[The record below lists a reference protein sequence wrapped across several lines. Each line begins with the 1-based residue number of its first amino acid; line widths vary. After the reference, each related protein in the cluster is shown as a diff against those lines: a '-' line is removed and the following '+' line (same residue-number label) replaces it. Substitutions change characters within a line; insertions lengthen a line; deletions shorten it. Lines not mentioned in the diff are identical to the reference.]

1 MPETPPA
8 LDASRPPDTREG
20 GGSRVILI
28 TGAASGI
35 GAATARALAS
45 PGVGLMLH
53 TRANQEGLAAVL
65 QTCRDRGAQAESLCC
80 DLTEPGSG
88 GQLVGRTVE
97 RFGRLDQ
104 IVSNAGHANRAAIGE
119 ASRADLDHGLA
130 AMAGAFFELLACA
143 REPLAASTC
152 GAVVAVS
159 SFVAH
164 RYRLGENFPTSAAA
178 KAALEA
184 LARAAAI
191 QFASSGITVNCVAPG
206 YTRKDKAAAT
216 AIAQGAWDKAARDT
230 PLGRL
235 AMPADVAELIVF
247 LLGPGARYITGQV
260 IHVDGGLTLG

>member
-1 MPETPPA
+1 MSEISPA
-8 LDASRPPDTREG
+8 AGAAALPDEPARAPA
-20 GGSRVILI
+20 RVIVI

-35 GAATARALAS
+35 GAATARALAA
-45 PGVGLMLH
+45 PGVDLTLH
-53 TRANQEGLAAVL
+53 TRSNREGLAAVAEAC
-65 QTCRDRGAQAESLCC
+65 QDRGAAADSLCS
-80 DLTEPGSG
+80 DLTEPGAG
-88 GQLVGRTVE
+88 AQLIERALA

-104 IVSNAGHANRAAIGE
+104 IVSNAGHANRAAIGD

-130 AMAGAFFELLACA
+130 AMAGAFFEMLARA
-143 REPLAASTC
+143 REPLAASPC

-191 QFASSGITVNCVAPG
+191 QFAPSGITVNCVAPG
-206 YTRKDKAAAT
+206 YTRKDKAAAS